1 MGEQQGRSMR
11 KVFIDC
17 GFHHGEGLQQFIKM
31 LAMDAGWSIYCFE
44 PNPSCEAL
52 SRLGHEV
59 LQPFFSRDQI
69 RLFDAAIWIHDQG
82 VEFSQEHYVE
92 REDGA
97 PEDRNMT
104 DGWGSSVT
112 ALQADIDGYGHPIS
126 VPSVDLSKML
136 KTFSGSEVYVK
147 MDIEGAEFPVLRKM
161 LADDTVKHI
170 KKLWVEFHDRFIPG
184 ESLQTRDDLIKQLS
198 GHTEVVQWL

>member
-31 LAMDAGWSIYCFE
+31 LEMDAGWIIYCFE
-44 PNPSCEAL
+44 PNPSCKAL
-52 SRLGHEV
+52 SRFGHEA
-59 LQPFFSRDQI
+59 LQPFFRRGQV
-69 RLFDAAIWIHDQG
+69 RLFDAAVWIHDHG
-82 VEFSQEHYVE
+82 VAFSQERYVE
-92 REDGA
+92 SEDG
-97 PEDRNMT
+97 PDRQMT

-112 ALQADIDGYGHPIS
+112 SLQADIDGYELPIQ
-126 VPSVDLSKML
+126 VPSIDLSKML
-136 KTFSGSEVYVK
+136 ETVSGSEVYVK

-184 ESLQTRDDLIKQLS
+184 ESLQTRDDLIRQLAR
-198 GHTEVVQWL
+198 HTEVVQWL